1 MLDHAERVWQGVT
14 RPGDVPLADLR
25 AHGVHRVAEHVVV
38 WPASGNVYAIAGCDG
53 LALFDPGN
61 TIDPPAMYTAIR
73 DWSWAPVRYAI
84 LSRGRYE
91 HASAMRP
98 FDEEDGPRP
107 VVVAHENATGR
118 LARRARAAGYHSVV
132 DQRQFGFTRL
142 SRPAAHRPADLTY
155 REKLTISL
163 GDVTLDLRHARG
175 ETDDGTW
182 AFLPEPGV
190 LLTGDLFAWGVPQAG
205 DPHRVQR
212 YPDEWAQALR
222 RMAALDAETL
232 LPGHGPPICGRDRV
246 RPALTDTA
254 DYLDSLIDQ
263 TLELMNAGARLDEAL
278 HTVRPPAALAERPYL
293 RPWHDEPEFLVR
305 TIWRLYGGWYDGNP
319 AHLNPAPE
327 ARLATA
333 LAGLAGGAAAI
344 AGGAVAAAEAGDLRL
359 ACHLAELAAQADP
372 DDHKIQEIRAR
383 TYAMRVRRELSS
395 TARSVYAWAA
405 AESRARASGV
415 DLLDVYHEVFEGRS
429 WRTPDPS
436 PDPSPDEATGD
447 VPKGQST

>member
-1 MLDHAERVWQGVT
+1 MLDYAERVWQGVT
-14 RPGDVPLADLR
+14 SPGDVPLADLR
-25 AHGVHRVAEHVVV
+25 AHGVHRVAENVVL
-38 WPASGNVYAIAGCDG
+38 WPASGNVYAIAGSGG

-61 TIDPPAMYTAIR
+61 TIDPPALYTAIR
-73 DWSWAPVRYAI
+73 DWSWVPVRYAI
-84 LSRGRYE
+84 LAKGRYE
-91 HASAMRP
+91 HASALQP
-98 FDEEDGPRP
+98 FEEEDGPRP
-107 VVVAHENATGR
+107 TVVAHENAAGR

-132 DQRQFGFTRL
+132 NQRRFGFARL
-142 SRPAAHRPADLTY
+142 SCPSAYRPADLTY
-155 REKLTISL
+155 REKLTLSL
-163 GDVTLDLRHARG
+163 GDVILELRHARG

-182 AFLPEPGV
+182 AFLTESGV
-190 LLTGDLFAWGVPQAG
+190 LLTGDLFTWGVPQAG
-205 DPHRVQR
+205 DPHLAQR
-212 YPDEWAQALR
+212 HPDEWAQDLR

-232 LPGHGPPICGRDRV
+232 LPGQGPPIHGRERV
-246 RPALTDTA
+246 RSALTDTA

-319 AHLNPAPE
+319 AHLKPAPD

-344 AGGAVAAAEAGDLRL
+344 AGGAVATAEAGDLRL

-383 TYAMRVRRELSS
+383 TYAMRVRGELSS

-415 DLLDVYHEVFEGRS
+415 DLLDVYHEVCEGRD
-429 WRTPDPS
+429 WWTPEPAA
-436 PDPSPDEATGD
+436 DEAAREARTAR
-447 VPKGQST
+447 T